1 MSKDV
6 SERELWVIASL
17 GLFPSSIRRALL
29 SDHSFRKEYNIT
41 TDAVLIFGG
50 GDIGF
55 QRSKLL
61 NVIRDAFANQKIRH
75 SVNDE
80 KGNEWDLSYE
90 EINGDSCIK
99 LSRDEQSYLSN
110 AFWPLMSN
118 DKGRLSKL
126 EEIIQEYRLPNKS
139 REYWRNII
147 SNGPL
152 SDDDLGELQE
162 DLEETVFHVFEK
174 LKNEMK
180 AGSSGLP
187 SLAPQNIRYYE
198 RLVGQH
204 INSNNIIE
212 YSVNEAEAHFYEIYL
227 NGNYI
232 GLNTALLM
240 ASQSSVAE
248 SLEKIQFDDSEL
260 KKQYDW
266 LASHGDPISRTG
278 AIEIGLSL
286 LDKYPFLE
294 VEVENLTKQVL
305 KDKVEGVYGLLSS
318 VIILI
323 DGELARLQIFKDK
336 PPFYR
341 RLASIAQASLV
352 TRCALEMRIEFDS
365 FSEWAKEQRMMPF
378 YCQTMVDLRFEPRWQ
393 PDYLTPEQL
402 KAELIGRI
410 SNAAQKN
417 ISKIKSNTLKSFL
430 LDEGANTLREST
442 EIQSFLPGPL
452 EGNISPSEMPSD
464 ISEIVENSLSSHK
477 QSSNTFIAL
486 VNAVQYW
493 KLKPQHTEQ
502 VLEILSDGEHQLNQ
516 IEDKDTIMYILSGLS
531 RAAAV
536 THNTDLAEEVCV
548 LSRKYRNYLDV
559 NSQPEQLMVIGFVAA
574 AAYDDEEKWLKYIG
588 EWMTELAYLPLT
600 DDAAIRLR
608 SWLEQFCLIEPIL
621 RCTCGRAVAAL
632 DALTS

>member
-1 MSKDV
+1 
-6 SERELWVIASL
+6 
-17 GLFPSSIRRALL
+17 
-29 SDHSFRKEYNIT
+29 
-41 TDAVLIFGG
+41 
-50 GDIGF
+50 
-55 QRSKLL
+55 
-61 NVIRDAFANQKIRH
+61 
-75 SVNDE
+75 
-80 KGNEWDLSYE
+80 
-90 EINGDSCIK
+90 
-99 LSRDEQSYLSN
+99 
-110 AFWPLMSN
+110 
-118 DKGRLSKL
+118 
-126 EEIIQEYRLPNKS
+126 
-139 REYWRNII
+139 
-147 SNGPL
+147 
-152 SDDDLGELQE
+152 
-162 DLEETVFHVFEK
+162 
-174 LKNEMK
+174 
-180 AGSSGLP
+180 
-187 SLAPQNIRYYE
+187 
-198 RLVGQH
+198 
-204 INSNNIIE
+204 
-212 YSVNEAEAHFYEIYL
+212 
-227 NGNYI
+227 
-232 GLNTALLM
+232 M

-266 LASHGDPISRTG
+266 LVSHGDPISRTG

-305 KDKVEGVYGLLSS
+305 SDKVEGVYGLLSS

-365 FSEWAKEQRMMPF
+365 LSEWAKEQRMMPF

-430 LDEGANTLREST
+430 LDEGANTLRSSI

-452 EGNISPSEMPSD
+452 EGNISPNEMPSD
-464 ISEIVENSLSSHK
+464 ISEIVENSLSSDK
-477 QSSNTFIAL
+477 QNSNTFIAL

-493 KLKPQHTEQ
+493 KLKPKYTEQ
-502 VLEILSDGEHQLNQ
+502 ALKILSDAEHQLNQ
-516 IEDKDTIMYILSGLS
+516 IQDKDTIMYILGGLS

-536 THNTDLAEEVCV
+536 TRNTELAKEVCI

-559 NSQPEQLMVIGFVAA
+559 NSQPEQLMVMGFVAA
-574 AAYDDEEKWLKYIG
+574 AAYDDEEKWIKYIG
-588 EWMTELAYLPLT
+588 EWMIELAFLPLT
-600 DDAAIRLR
+600 NDGAIRLHN
-608 SWLEQFCLIEPIL
+608 WLKQFCLVEPIL
-621 RCTCGRAVAAL
+621 RCSCGRAIAAL
-632 DALTS
+632 ETITTS